1 MALADIL
8 SSQGEAATFQIPS
21 GQIFTPL
28 YADGTVYTRPSGTVV
43 SDAGNSSTQFDT
55 DFSGRVTDCFKGCLV
70 VFVTGTLKDQVQKIS
85 AFNGSTNII
94 TVASAFTGTP
104 SVGDKFVIVGF

>member
-1 MALADIL
+1 MALLDIV
-8 SSQGEAATFQIPS
+8 SNTAESAIFQIPS
-21 GQIFTPL
+21 GQVFTPL

-43 SDAGNSSTQFDT
+43 SDVGNSATQFDT

-70 VFVTGTLKDQVQKIS
+70 LFVTGTFKDQVQKIC

-94 TVASAFTGTP
+94 TVASASTGTP